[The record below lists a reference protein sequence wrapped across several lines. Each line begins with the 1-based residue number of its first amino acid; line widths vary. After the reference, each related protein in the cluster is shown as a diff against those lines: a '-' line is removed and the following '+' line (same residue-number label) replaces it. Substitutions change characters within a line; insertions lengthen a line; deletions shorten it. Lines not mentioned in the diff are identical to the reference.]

1 MIKPIPFAGLVESNE
16 ELDMLAIDQFIKET
30 YGKNPENM
38 PKYVVLGDGSF
49 YIFHREEHRYALQ
62 EPQRSPLQEGIPATT
77 GAGGATQAEHP
88 RAGTLCYGQEGR
100 GQNG

>member
-1 MIKPIPFAGLVESNE
+1 MIEPIPFAGLVEIGE
-16 ELDMLAIDQFIKET
+16 ELDMLAIDQFIKEN
-30 YGKNPENM
+30 YGENPENM

-77 GAGGATQAEHP
+77 GSGGATQTEYP

-100 GQNG
+100 G